1 MKFKMGR
8 NNRITEERFRKIKA
22 ETKLKTHD
30 KEIMA
35 RFNIGRSTLSSIKR
49 AKTYADYLMLTRR
62 KTENHRP
69 VIVITPPCGLPFI
82 DYPMTR
88 EGRKMEQN
96 LERRDDSRTEI
107 AKVMALVAIFAMAMA
122 GIIMVTII
130 KKGV

>member
-1 MKFKMGR
+1 MKLKMGR

-49 AKTYADYLMLTRR
+49 AKTYAEYLILTRR

-69 VIVITPPCGLPFI
+69 VIVLTSYCGLPFI
-82 DYPMTR
+82 DYPMTK

-96 LERRDDSRTEI
+96 LERDGGSTVEV
-107 AKVMALVAIFAMAMA
+107 AKVVALIAIFAM
-122 GIIMVTII
+122 IILGFIMIAII